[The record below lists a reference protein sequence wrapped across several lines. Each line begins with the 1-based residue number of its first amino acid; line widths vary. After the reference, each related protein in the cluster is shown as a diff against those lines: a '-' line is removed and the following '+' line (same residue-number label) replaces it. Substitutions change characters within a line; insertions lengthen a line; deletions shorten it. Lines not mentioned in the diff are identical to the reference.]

1 MFRNSNGAPSG
12 TCVMFVSQLIQQTEN
27 TMLVDENVFYFVTVY
42 DKTEF
47 SNKLFM
53 RVDFS
58 VKVSWMEDSF
68 IKIFVDIVLT
78 KQ

>member
-1 MFRNSNGAPSG
+1 MFRNSNGAASG

-27 TMLVDENVFYFVTVY
+27 TMLVDENVFHFVTIY

-53 RVDFS
+53 EVDFS

-78 KQ
+78 K

>member
-1 MFRNSNGAPSG
+1 MFRNSNGAASG

-53 RVDFS
+53 GVDFS